1 MAVSPLHQAAA
12 RHPEAIALLRGNEH
26 INYQQLSQ
34 QVLALG
40 QWLRQQGLQ
49 RGDKLGIIASNCS
62 EMVLLYWACVDVGLL
77 FSPLSPK
84 FPEQQLLEIIQR
96 LQINTLW
103 CPDDSR
109 QALWSQARRL
119 QPDFSALAKNGL
131 AKNVLA
137 ASDLLANSSNQLPE
151 IEIDQPVD
159 ILLTSGS
166 SGMPKGAVHS
176 LSNHIA
182 NATGSLQRISLN
194 PNDGW
199 LLSLP
204 LFHIGGLAI
213 VNRCALSAAT
223 IVMVDD
229 SLSLSAQLQRDPISH
244 LSLVAT
250 QLQRLLADS
259 PASLSKVKCLLL
271 GGGAIGR
278 ELTDAL
284 QQLGISAFTSYGM
297 TEMGSQITTS
307 SADIAGSGELLP
319 NRELCIKDGVIWVK
333 GTTLF
338 LGYLQPDGSIQRD
351 TDSDGWFCTKD
362 RGYFD
367 EHGQLHIQGRS
378 DNMFICGGENI
389 QPEEVEAALK
399 LHPQIL
405 DAIVFGEAN
414 EEFGLLPSA
423 IIKSRD
429 GTLPTAA
436 ELTEFLLPKIARF
449 KRPRVYYQWPDGDFQ
464 GLKVQRKK
472 VIQAIING
480 AES

>member
-12 RHPEAIALLRGNEH
+12 RQPNAIALLSSGQRRS
-26 INYQQLSQ
+26 YQQLSQ
-34 QVLALG
+34 HVLALG
-40 QWLRQQGLQ
+40 DWLSQQGLT
-49 RGDKLGIIASNCS
+49 RGDKLGVIASNCI
-62 EMVLLYWACVDVGLL
+62 EMVLLYWACVDRGLL

-84 FPEQQLLEIIQR
+84 FPEQQLLEIMQR

-119 QPDFSALAKNGL
+119 QPDFSALAKHVLSNG
-131 AKNVLA
+131 
-137 ASDLLANSSNQLPE
+137 DGLANSNNQPPE

-182 NATGSLQRISLN
+182 NASGSLQRISLN

-229 SLSLSAQLQRDPISH
+229 SLPLSAQLQRDPISH

-333 GTTLF
+333 GATLF

-367 EHGQLHIQGRS
+367 DHGQLHIQGRS

-414 EEFGLLPSA
+414 AEFGLLPSA
-423 IIKSRD
+423 ILKTSD
-429 GTLPTAA
+429 GTLPTDA
-436 ELTEFLLPKIARF
+436 ELTEFLLSKIARF
-449 KRPRVYYQWPDGDFQ
+449 KRPRVYYPWPDGDFQ
-464 GLKVQRKK
+464 GLKVQRKL
-472 VIQAIING
+472 VINAIITNR
-480 AES
+480 

>member
-1 MAVSPLHQAAA
+1 MA
-12 RHPEAIALLRGNEH
+12 RCEYI
-26 INYQQLSQ
+26 Y
-34 QVLALG
+34 
-40 QWLRQQGLQ
+40 
-49 RGDKLGIIASNCS
+49 
-62 EMVLLYWACVDVGLL
+62 
-77 FSPLSPK
+77 
-84 FPEQQLLEIIQR
+84 
-96 LQINTLW
+96 
-103 CPDDSR
+103 
-109 QALWSQARRL
+109 
-119 QPDFSALAKNGL
+119 
-131 AKNVLA
+131 
-137 ASDLLANSSNQLPE
+137 
-151 IEIDQPVD
+151 
-159 ILLTSGS
+159 
-166 SGMPKGAVHS
+166 
-176 LSNHIA
+176 
-182 NATGSLQRISLN
+182 
-194 PNDGW
+194 
-199 LLSLP
+199 
-204 LFHIGGLAI
+204 GGLAI

-229 SLSLSAQLQRDPISH
+229 SLPLSAQLQRDPISH

-333 GTTLF
+333 GATLF

-351 TDSDGWFCTKD
+351 TNSDGWFCTKD

-367 EHGQLHIQGRS
+367 DHGQLHIQGRS

-389 QPEEVEAALK
+389 QPEEIEAALK

-423 IIKSRD
+423 ILKTRD
-429 GTLPTAA
+429 GTLPTDA

-449 KRPRVYYQWPDGDFQ
+449 KRPRVYYPWPNGDFQ
-464 GLKVQRKK
+464 GLKVQRKQ

>member
-12 RHPEAIALLRGNEH
+12 RQPDAIALLSSGQR
-26 INYQQLSQ
+26 YSYRQLSQ
-34 QVLALG
+34 QVIALG
-40 QWLRQQGLQ
+40 AWLSQQGLT
-49 RGDKLGIIASNCS
+49 RGDKLAAIASNCVN
-62 EMVLLYWACVDVGLL
+62 MVLLYWACVDRGLL

-84 FPEQQLLEIIQR
+84 FPDQQLLEIMQR
-96 LQINTLW
+96 LQLNQLW
-103 CPDDSR
+103 CPDEHR
-109 QALWSQARRL
+109 AQLWQHAQRL
-119 QPDFSALAKNGL
+119 QPDFNALAESL
-131 AKNVLA
+131 A
-137 ASDLLANSSNQLPE
+137 DSNNQPPE
-151 IEIDQPVD
+151 IEIDRPVD

-166 SGMPKGAVHS
+166 SGLPKGAVHS

-182 NATGSLQRISLN
+182 NASGSLQRISLST
-194 PNDGW
+194 NDGW

-229 SLSLSAQLQRDPISH
+229 NLPLSEQLQRDPISH

-271 GGGAIGR
+271 GGGAIGT

-307 SADIAGSGELLP
+307 AAHILGSGELLP

-333 GTTLF
+333 GATLF
-338 LGYLQPDGSIQRD
+338 LGYLQPDGSLLRD

-399 LHPQIL
+399 LHPQIV

-423 IIKSRD
+423 ILKTRD
-429 GTLPTAA
+429 GTLPSEA

-449 KRPRVYYQWPDGDFQ
+449 KRPRVYYAWPHGDFQ

-472 VIQAIING
+472 VIQAIITTP
-480 AES
+480 